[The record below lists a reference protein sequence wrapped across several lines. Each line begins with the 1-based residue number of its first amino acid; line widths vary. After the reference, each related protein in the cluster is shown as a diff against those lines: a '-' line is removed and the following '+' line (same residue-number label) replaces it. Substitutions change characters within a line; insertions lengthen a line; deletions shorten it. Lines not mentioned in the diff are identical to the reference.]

1 MYIYSTV
8 INIII
13 IIPYNL
19 MLSHND
25 IIINFDILINCH
37 VIILFKYKVLEIK
50 LYDSTCDWWYMHF
63 TVTGPYVS
71 NCDRVHT
78 PCHGSTDEL
87 F

>member
-1 MYIYSTV
+1 MHIYSTV

-37 VIILFKYKVLEIK
+37 VIILFK
-50 LYDSTCDWWYMHF
+50 
-63 TVTGPYVS
+63 
-71 NCDRVHT
+71 
-78 PCHGSTDEL
+78 GSL
-87 F
+87 NP